1 MTLTIQC
8 SLPVMMR
15 ACGCVTDKGRSTY
28 YENSNV
34 MNVLEQLKFN
44 RNHITCF
51 ECTSPDMPVFNI
63 LSELFQSTK
72 FIAAEGEIAFKILS
86 ERNSKFMN
94 THLTSQ
100 LDLCE
105 IIIHYLM
112 LKHS

>member
-100 LDLCE
+100 LD
-105 IIIHYLM
+105 
-112 LKHS
+112 